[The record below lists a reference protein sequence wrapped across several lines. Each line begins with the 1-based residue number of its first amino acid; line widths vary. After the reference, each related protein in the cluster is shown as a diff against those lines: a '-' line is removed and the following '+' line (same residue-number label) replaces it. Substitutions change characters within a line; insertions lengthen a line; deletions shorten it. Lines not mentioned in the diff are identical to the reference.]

1 MKIIS
6 NYIFK
11 QIASSFLYITFF
23 LIILMWLMLSLRF
36 IEYVTSNGLNLI
48 DFISMTSL
56 LLPTLIPF
64 LTPLTLSLACT
75 FTYHKLSSDNELT
88 VIKSSGISKFNI
100 FKPAILMAI
109 LITMLN
115 LFLNLYLGPL
125 SKQTFKENQKDLRE
139 NIARIAFKE
148 GSFSKIFEDITIYV
162 EQIIDENNFSRIF
175 VYDQRNKKNPST
187 YIADKAELL
196 QDQNVNK
203 VILKD
208 GNRQF
213 INQKDSQLNI
223 ISFDKYEINLDVLMS
238 KQKEDRIK
246 EPEEMY
252 LNELWDSKNI
262 TSGRYDDNQIK
273 SLRIEGHKR
282 IINPIYCLIFTFITL
297 TILLSDKFILI
308 STPKK
313 ISLILIS
320 IFVIELF
327 YLGLPNYLIK
337 NIQLIF
343 LIYLIPTFLIILLCL
358 LNLTKRYKT

>member
-23 LIILMWLMLSLRF
+23 LIILMWLIISLRF
-36 IEYVTSNGLNLI
+36 IEYVTSNGLGLM
-48 DFISMTSL
+48 DFILMTSL
-56 LLPTLIPF
+56 LLPTLVPF
-64 LTPLTLSLACT
+64 LTPLTLALACT
-75 FTYHKLSSDNELT
+75 FTYHKLSNDNELT
-88 VIKSSGISKFNI
+88 VIKSSGISKFHI

-109 LITMLN
+109 LITILN
-115 LFLNLYLGPL
+115 IFLNLYLGPL
-125 SKQTFKENQKDLRE
+125 SKETFKENQKNLRE
-139 NIARIAFKE
+139 DIARIAFKE

-162 EQIIDENNFSRIF
+162 EQIIDKNNFSKIF

-187 YIADKAELL
+187 YIADQAELI
-196 QDQNVNK
+196 QDQNTNK

-208 GNRQF
+208 GNRQL

-223 ISFDKYEINLDVLMS
+223 ISFDKYEIDLDLLMP
-238 KQKEDRIK
+238 KKKEDRIK

-252 LNELWDSKNI
+252 LNELWDNKHT
-262 TSGRYDDNQIK
+262 TSGKYDDNQIK

-282 IINPIYCLIFTFITL
+282 IINPIYCLIFTLIAL

-327 YLGLPNYLIK
+327 YLGLPNYLVK
-337 NIQLIF
+337 NIQLIS
-343 LIYLIPTFLIILLCL
+343 LIYLIPTFLIFLLFL
-358 LNLTKRYKT
+358 LNLNKKYQV